1 MGYSRAM
8 VVGGDMKL
16 HRHLILCVITTV
28 AASTF
33 SSSAGADN
41 FGRVRYDKQSDRL
54 LVTMIYRGTNPN
66 HTFTLKWG
74 ECQANQTNGLPGV
87 TVEVL
92 DDQFDDRA
100 QQGYKKTVPFN
111 LAGLPCSRPVAVT
124 LRTAPRFVYTVTIP
138 GG

>member
-1 MGYSRAM
+1 
-8 VVGGDMKL
+8 MKQ

-100 QQGYKKTVPFN
+100 QQGYKKTVPFS
-111 LAGLPCSRPVAVT
+111 LAGLPCARPVAVT